1 MSGAMS
7 GPCRTDQ
14 PRPSSQARAAYSTI
28 DSVNAIWLLSYSNDF
43 PTRACHANT
52 VLDYKGFYP
61 VSPSVCSWLPL
72 DLPIAPLT
80 LIEVTTQ
87 LIIGCHLPQVLIG
100 RHFATNGGGLVQ
112 LTTNFNHTFLGTG
125 LPVSAHSFLY
135 VAFP

>member
-87 LIIGCHLPQVLIG
+87 LITGCRFPTVVPTC
-100 RHFATNGGGLVQ
+100 HFTTNGGGVGEV
-112 LTTNFNHTFLGTG
+112 TPNFNPTFLGTG